1 MATIRKIKVRGNT
14 YLQVVMYEYDQ
25 SGKRHIKVLK
35 SFGQDTPINY
45 LKAKQFE
52 ANYNA
57 LDSVLSQPS
66 VDSTEKVIKLE
77 NLALAT
83 FGAIL
88 GYKVIKK
95 LFGKHTDV
103 DKRNLDWENS

>member
-1 MATIRKIKVRGNT
+1 MATIRKIKVRGKT
-14 YLQVVMYEYDQ
+14 YLQVVRYEYDQ
-25 SGKRHIKVLK
+25 FGKRHLTVLK
-35 SFGQDTPINY
+35 SFGQDTPLNY

-52 ANYNA
+52 ANYNV
-57 LDSVLSQPS
+57 LESVLAQPN
-66 VDSTEKVIKLE
+66 VDSTEKVIMLE

-88 GYKVIKK
+88 GYELIKK

-103 DKRNLDWENS
+103 DKRNIDWKLS